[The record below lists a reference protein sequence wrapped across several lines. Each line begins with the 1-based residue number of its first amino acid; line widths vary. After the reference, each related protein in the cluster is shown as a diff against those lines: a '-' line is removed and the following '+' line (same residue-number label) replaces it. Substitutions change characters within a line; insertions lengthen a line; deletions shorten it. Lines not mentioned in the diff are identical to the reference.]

1 MHLRTTTEPA
11 RHCSPR
17 LCHAAPAKATTSWL
31 AACFVLVLTT
41 LAMAEPPA
49 ASTASDTWKPTHFV
63 FLDTGPG
70 DRSGTTREALQKM
83 QADHLGNLGRLAR
96 EDKSRLAGPLGR
108 ESQKARGIVI
118 LSLPEGVDIASEFA
132 NDPFMKADFLN
143 VRAYPW
149 HMTTGK
155 LRKPD
160 EMTSLGEYV
169 TVVVKRAGKTE
180 RAAAEKAYTVLE
192 KELAAWTLSPESPN
206 ENPADDDSGDP
217 VKPLA
222 LAGAA
227 DAKDDV
233 VGIMIFRISDIE
245 RVRDA
250 LDGSDALEDETLR
263 YDAFRQYLGAGLID

>member
-1 MHLRTTTEPA
+1 MNTENASMLSLRRQPHHGRPA
-11 RHCSPR
+11 RRARLTLSSLACS
-17 LCHAAPAKATTSWL
+17 LMLAVAAI
-31 AACFVLVLTT
+31 AADDSKS
-41 LAMAEPPA
+41 E
-49 ASTASDTWKPTHFV
+49 STNDTWKPTHFV
-63 FLDTGPG
+63 FLDTGSG
-70 DRSGTTREALQKM
+70 DRSGTTREALQTM

-118 LSLPEGVDIASEFA
+118 LSLPKGVDIASEFA

-149 HMTTGK
+149 NMTTGK

-180 RAAAEKAYTVLE
+180 RAAAEKAYTLLE

-206 ENPADDDSGDP
+206 EDPADDDGGDP

-250 LDGSDALEDETLR
+250 LDGTDALEDETLR